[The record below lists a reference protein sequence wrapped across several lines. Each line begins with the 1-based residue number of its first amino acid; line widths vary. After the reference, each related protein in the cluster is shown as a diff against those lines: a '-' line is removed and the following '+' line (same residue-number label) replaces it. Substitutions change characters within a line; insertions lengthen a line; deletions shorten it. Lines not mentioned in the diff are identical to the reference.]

1 MNRNSQAIGAEN
13 AEKLEQWIRKTPLRK
28 IPLNSRGMSAK
39 RTICKLIGISPST
52 IGTNAAIKVLFCA
65 LDEKLL
71 IKEARDIPEKS
82 PELELNRSDLAYVL
96 DELERLRAS
105 NERLRHLNNTG
116 VCIPEE

>member
-1 MNRNSQAIGAEN
+1 
-13 AEKLEQWIRKTPLRK
+13 
-28 IPLNSRGMSAK
+28 
-39 RTICKLIGISPST
+39 
-52 IGTNAAIKVLFCA
+52 
-65 LDEKLL
+65 LL